1 MTESKEIEA
10 FEKSTENIIA
20 TTLTGLVEGLT
31 GIAASSKKE
40 WILSISHMFQKMRGG
55 QFLSQFLKEWKKYK
69 QKGKV
74 KDDYQFSE
82 QHKACLQELLDFLDK
97 DSPDE
102 VRFKILKQIFL
113 VAASEEVSDRDS
125 FLPLQFMKIARS
137 LTDGEIILLTAIWQ
151 IAKERNG
158 EYEQHY
164 GAQRW
169 LQEVTDASGMKHQ
182 ELIEIHE
189 QSLMN
194 KRLVTHRQLAD
205 SSGVK
210 VKPFFRLTNL
220 GYEFCEFI
228 EKYEE

>member
-158 EYEQHY
+158 DYEQHY

-194 KRLVTHRQLAD
+194 KRLVTHRQLSD

>member
-10 FEKSTENIIA
+10 LEKNTENIIA
-20 TTLTGLVEGLT
+20 TTLIGLVEGLT
-31 GIAASSKKE
+31 GIAAASKKE

-55 QFLSQFLKEWKKYK
+55 QFLSQFLKEWKDYK

-82 QHKACLQELLDFLDK
+82 QHKACLQELLEFLDK

-137 LTDGEIILLTAIWQ
+137 LTDGEVILLTTIWQ

-194 KRLVTHRQLAD
+194 KRLVTPRKLPD

-228 EKYEE
+228 EKYED